1 MALKYCIGI
10 DIGKSGAI
18 VIQDLETNGILKL
31 KMPIIGKEFDIHKL
45 VEILQEFKNE
55 NCFVVFE
62 DLRAIYGVAAGA
74 TFTFGH
80 VAGATEA
87 TVIALGLRFKKLQ
100 AKIWQKWAFIGIP
113 EIRKP
118 SKVNKKG
125 VEVKGGLETKQM
137 ALLAAKRMFPNED
150 LRKSER
156 SKNPDD
162 GIVDALLIS
171 EWIKQNIK

>member
-1 MALKYCIGI
+1 MKYCIGI
-10 DIGKSGAI
+10 DIGLDGAV
-18 VIQDLETNGILKL
+18 VIQDLEKNEIVKY
-31 KMPIIGKEFDIHKL
+31 KIPKIGNEFDIHNF
-45 VEILQEFKNE
+45 VEILKEFKDT

-62 DLRAIYGVAAGA
+62 DLRAVYGSAAGA

-87 TVIALGLRFKKLQ
+87 TVIALGLPFKKLQ

-118 SKVNKKG
+118 SKINKKG
-125 VEVKGGLETKQM
+125 IEVKGGLETKQM